1 MSDRRCDQSSP
12 RETNA
17 NGGRRA
23 REGDP
28 YATSPSCRTATT
40 RRGGGEAAERES
52 EQGDGVGE
60 DEEAQELRRDVE
72 VFVLFWNAMVADGN
86 SLACW
91 GQYYGPAR
99 GSVRISILI
108 EMLHRS

>member
-12 RETNA
+12 CETNA

-72 VFVLFWNAMVADGN
+72 VFVLFWNAIMPWSQTGIH
-86 SLACW
+86 SLVGASTTVLRAGVC
-91 GQYYGPAR
+91 A
-99 GSVRISILI
+99 S
-108 EMLHRS
+108 RS